1 MKYVHNDMDWVTKL
15 VQDLDEYVGNCM
27 ESVDSEEDYETFSGQ
42 FYCGCLECYHR
53 ETISFLIPKIIDAYK
68 AGILE
73 EES

>member
-1 MKYVHNDMDWVTKL
+1 MDWAKKL

-27 ESVDSEEDYETFSGQ
+27 ESVDSEEDYETVTGQ
-42 FYCGCLECYHR
+42 FYCGYLECYHR
-53 ETISFLIPKIIDAYK
+53 ETISFLIPKIIEAYK